1 MMVLIGTMILNILYY
16 YNNDSIDNIN
26 INININN
33 NNKIQQALN
42 EFVYDDRNRNNDTTT
57 SSSSSSSSSSIT
69 MTLTTP
75 PLMSSLSSILFIRRN
90 KMIDTNNPIYH
101 LHVGKTGGTSIDEL
115 FARQLLPKLKR
126 LYPNVSK
133 PYIGNRH
140 FDWSFI
146 ENAQIAYNNINI
158 NNNDNDNDDN
168 IDGNRYNKTGLL
180 DFLKS
185 SFMTRSKIINGNQA
199 MSVFTSTASEDNAE
213 EEEVEVA
220 LMNVDID
227 VDAGGSSS
235 SSSSSSS
242 STTINADIIMMVRNP
257 IQRSISQF
265 YYSKTQSWAID
276 SQHPFLNLT
285 FEQYL
290 DNITVDSFRQPL
302 DNVFME
308 FLAGITH
315 TPDWI
320 DSDISSSSSNSN
332 SNTKNNDDDD
342 EKIKRKKSIKQ
353 KRYLKRNKTAAC
365 LLAARRLERNVI
377 WFGILDD
384 IDRSM
389 EMLQDTLQLDYVPK
403 LPSKNKNSKNKF
415 HSTDSNNSNNNYQK
429 ELLSKKYVTLLETK
443 YLQQDLWLYRYSKRL
458 FEARYQYY
466 DYLRTYNSTN
476 DTNDNNNN
484 NNNDNERKEERI
496 NRATT
501 TYKNIPTKK
510 IVVDL
515 PPLPDFSTSISL
527 W

>member
-1 MMVLIGTMILNILYY
+1 M
-16 YNNDSIDNIN
+16 
-26 INININN
+26 
-33 NNKIQQALN
+33 
-42 EFVYDDRNRNNDTTT
+42 
-57 SSSSSSSSSSIT
+57 
-69 MTLTTP
+69 
-75 PLMSSLSSILFIRRN
+75 
-90 KMIDTNNPIYH
+90 
-101 LHVGKTGGTSIDEL
+101 
-115 FARQLLPKLKR
+115 
-126 LYPNVSK
+126 
-133 PYIGNRH
+133 
-140 FDWSFI
+140 
-146 ENAQIAYNNINI
+146 NA
-158 NNNDNDNDDN
+158 
-168 IDGNRYNKTGLL
+168 
-180 DFLKS
+180 
-185 SFMTRSKIINGNQA
+185 
-199 MSVFTSTASEDNAE
+199 
-213 EEEVEVA
+213 
-220 LMNVDID
+220 DID
-227 VDAGGSSS
+227 VDAGLSS

-242 STTINADIIMMVRNP
+242 STINADIVMMVRNP

-265 YYSKTQSWAID
+265 YYSKTQPWAID

-285 FEQYL
+285 IEQYL

-302 DNVFME
+302 DNVFVE
-308 FLAGITH
+308 FLAGITN

-320 DSDISSSSSNSN
+320 DSDISSSSSNS
-332 SNTKNNDDDD
+332 TRKNNDD

-365 LLAARRLERNVI
+365 LLAAQRLERNVI

-415 HSTDSNNSNNNYQK
+415 HSTDNNNNSNNNNQK

-466 DYLRTYNSTN
+466 DYLRTYNIAN

-484 NNNDNERKEERI
+484 ERKEVRI
-496 NRATT
+496 HRATT

-510 IVVDL
+510 IAVDL